1 MSLLKP
7 RSGHSHCL
15 HRPRGLSGF
24 RDLLVLVLVCA
35 TLCPA
40 HPPPCHCPAG
50 SASPPASV
58 LLPLPPRSLPWLRHC
73 FLRCPGPLSICHP
86 GMSMAFEHR
95 PEARSVLPNLTRRKF
110 TAWSC
115 RPSGGCTQPAPPPC
129 VLWRVRFEESASS
142 ALRFPGNLD
151 GPTQASLEHCRGT
164 QQFAACLHIALA
176 QSKDKVCVCL
186 QGSRR
191 HRSMRQGLAPRG
203 VTQTGLGLT
212 QKESKVKTFRA
223 RFSSGKETSSF

>member
-1 MSLLKP
+1 MSLLQP

-24 RDLLVLVLVCA
+24 RDLLVLA
-35 TLCPA
+35 
-40 HPPPCHCPAG
+40 AG
-50 SASPPASV
+50 SVRPSAQHTPLPATVLWLCLPPASV
-58 LLPLPPRSLPWLRHC
+58 LLPLPPRSLPWLRRC

-115 RPSGGCTQPAPPPC
+115 RPSGGCTQPAPPRS

-164 QQFAACLHIALA
+164 RQFAACL
-176 QSKDKVCVCL
+176 
-186 QGSRR
+186 
-191 HRSMRQGLAPRG
+191 
-203 VTQTGLGLT
+203 T
-212 QKESKVKTFRA
+212 
-223 RFSSGKETSSF
+223 